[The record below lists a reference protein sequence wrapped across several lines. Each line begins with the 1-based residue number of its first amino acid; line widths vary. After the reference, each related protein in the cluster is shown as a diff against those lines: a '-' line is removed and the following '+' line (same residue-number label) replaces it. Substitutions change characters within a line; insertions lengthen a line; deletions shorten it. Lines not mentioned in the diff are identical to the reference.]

1 MDYELLQHK
10 AEQICNSDT
19 CNGPLNH
26 NTLGGG
32 MWIMTSYSFSCS
44 GNITSLLLG
53 GDLRLDEDNHPTI
66 SLWSRQGEGS
76 TIYNKVVSSDRTLSL
91 DPYNFSTSGPLL
103 YHLSEPLQFES
114 GQVLG
119 LRHYGNSGILR
130 LYYINNSNQSMIYK
144 LEDVNSNT
152 INTQDNNDIDSS
164 KTIIGQVLLYLYT
177 SNYTIL

>member
-19 CNGPLNH
+19 CNGPLN
-26 NTLGGG
+26 NKLGRG
-32 MWIMTSYSFSCS
+32 MWIMTSYNFNCS

-53 GDLRLDEDNHPTI
+53 GDLRLNKYSNPTI

-76 TIYNKVVSSDRTLSL
+76 TIYNKVVGSERTLSL

-114 GQVLG
+114 GQILG
-119 LRHYGNSGILR
+119 LFYYFFWKRTLR
-130 LYYINNSNQSMIYK
+130 LYYIDDSLTKIYS
-144 LEDVNSNT
+144 LRLLYINSNT
-152 INTQDNNDIDSS
+152 IDTSKGSNVNNVEYKEVLIYPKTS
-164 KTIIGQVLLYLYT
+164 KYILL
-177 SNYTIL
+177 I